1 MVEKILNSKARTI
14 TLAAVIV
21 GLSTLVSG
29 LLGVLK
35 MRLLAG
41 EFDVGF
47 TLDSYFAAFRI
58 PDLISATII
67 TGGIIVSFLPLF
79 SQNFQKKEDQAWD
92 LANNMINISFIF
104 LVVISIFT
112 WIFAPQLVSVIAPGF
127 SGAQKELT
135 INLAR
140 IMFVSPIIFAISAIF
155 SGILQH
161 FDRFFAYAIAP
172 ILYNVGIIFGI
183 LFLADFFQEP
193 ICGVAW
199 GVVIGA
205 LMHLGIQIP
214 PAVSS
219 GYRYRFR
226 FKLKDPEF
234 AKVIKLI
241 GPRMISQASSQLNL
255 IVITAIGSLLTAGSI
270 ALFNFANNLY
280 LFPVAIIGTS
290 FATAAFPSFSRSLAN
305 GDMKRFIDDFF
316 STVRQILFIMIPA
329 SAMIFI
335 LRAQI
340 VRLTLGTG
348 EFGWTETRLTAATLG
363 IFTLAMIFA
372 SLLPLIV
379 RVFFSF
385 QDTKTP
391 AIISVVSIGFN
402 IALSFLFISLLNKD
416 TIFHQFALSSL
427 KLSGIE
433 DIRIIGLA
441 AALSIA
447 TFFQFIFLSHFLRKK
462 IDSFPLKKIGISL
475 VKTITGTIV
484 MALVTYIS
492 LRVAV
497 FFVQLTTFKAV
508 FIQLALASSLGVFTY
523 LATLYL
529 LDSDELKALLRQLN
543 LRKE

>member
-41 EFDVGF
+41 KFDVGF

-183 LFLADFFQEP
+183 LFLSDFFQEP

>member
-41 EFDVGF
+41 KFDVGF

-79 SQNFQKKEDQAWD
+79 SQNFQKKEDRAWD

-205 LMHLGIQIP
+205 LMHLGIQIL